1 MTVLQAISRG
11 FSLALGA
18 PKLVLLLWLATIA
31 AALPAALLVGDA
43 LADSFATS
51 LVAERMRQGF
61 DMDWYGEFE
70 NRARGIEAT
79 FTPTLAGAG
88 VVYDNLEGWW
98 SGRMFAGR
106 GEVRPPAAGQSG
118 TGQPEGEFP
127 GLLGLGVAFAL
138 LWAFLLGGVLE
149 RQARPGEPFTFERF
163 AAGGGRY
170 FFRFLRLALLSAGLY
185 FLVYLLGRRLYRA
198 VQEATLDVT
207 EERTILLWILLAA
220 GLVAFLLHLVRM
232 VFDYAK
238 IAAVLEGRRNV
249 FEIAWEGLR
258 FVLQRP
264 LATLGVTFG
273 FGVLG
278 VLLFVL
284 YLWLA
289 PGAGQSTVAGVV
301 LAFLFSQF
309 YLAARLTVRLGLLA
323 GQMSLYRAGQMSRYQ
338 PAP

>member
-238 IAAVLEGRRNV
+238 IATVVDDRRSVLGSLGAAGRTV
-249 FEIAWEGLR
+249 LR
-258 FVLQRP
+258 HPFK
-264 LATLGVTFG
+264 TCGVYLG
-273 FGVLG
+273 FGLVATA
-278 VLLFVL
+278 LLVL
-284 YLWLA
+284 YASLA
-289 PGAGQSTVAGVV
+289 PGAGPASFPGIVFALLLGQAYLG
-301 LAFLFSQF
+301 LRLFL
-309 YLAARLTVRLGLLA
+309 RLGLLG
-323 GQMSLYRAGQMSRYQ
+323 GQLSLYRAQQ
-338 PAP
+338 

>member
-18 PKLVLLLWLATIA
+18 PKLVLLLWLANVA

-51 LVAERMRQGF
+51 RVAERMRQGF

-106 GEVRPPAAGQSG
+106 GEARPPAAGQSG

-127 GLLGLGVAFAL
+127 GLLGVGLAFAL

-149 RQARPGEPFTFERF
+149 RQARAGEAFSFERF
-163 AAGGGRY
+163 TAAGGRY
-170 FFRFLRLALLSAGLY
+170 FLRFLRLALISAGLY

-198 VQEATLDVT
+198 IQEATRDVT
-207 EERTILLWILLAA
+207 EERTIFFWILAA
-220 GLVAFLLHLVRM
+220 ALLIAFLLHLVRM

-238 IAAVLEGRRNV
+238 IATVVDDRRSVLGSLGAACRTV
-249 FEIAWEGLR
+249 LR
-258 FVLQRP
+258 HPFK
-264 LATLGVTFG
+264 TSGVYLG
-273 FGVLG
+273 FG
-278 VLLFVL
+278 LLAAALLAL
-284 YLWLA
+284 YAVLA
-289 PGAGQSTVAGVV
+289 PGAGPASLPGVV
-301 LAFLFSQF
+301 LALLFSQA
-309 YLAARLTVRLGLLA
+309 YLAARLFLRLGLLG
-323 GQMSLYRAGQMSRYQ
+323 GQLSLYRGISQKL
-338 PAP
+338 